1 MAKKKAKRA
10 IKNDNF
16 TVIWAAP
23 ILPGK
28 AEAWRRFVQEMV
40 GAQQAGYEDLCR
52 RLNIQAVRVWITETG
67 RGDVGVL
74 AVIARHP
81 QQIISHLAASNNPFD
96 RWLRA
101 QLADLQGVDLALP
114 PAIPPSELLFDWRE
128 TTIKKG
134 GKEKH
139 RR

>member
-1 MAKKKAKRA
+1 MPEKTADRPTE
-10 IKNDNF
+10 NDDF

-28 AEAWRRFVQEMV
+28 GEAWRRFIQEMG
-40 GAQQAGYEDLCR
+40 GAQRPSYEDLCR
-52 RLNIQAVRVWITETG
+52 RLDIRAARVWISETA

-81 QQIISHLAASNNPFD
+81 QQIMSHLAVSNNPFD

-101 QLADLQGVDLALP
+101 QLADLQGVDIALP
-114 PAIPPSELLFDWRE
+114 PTTPPSELLLDWEE
-128 TTIKKG
+128 TLIEEG
-134 GKEKH
+134 GGDTA
-139 RR
+139 